1 MLPDAP
7 EITPEQMERC
17 RETGDFCP
25 VLFEWYK
32 FTGALCNF
40 FARLQADSPALTAPA
55 PRDYAVLI
63 GLLNR
68 ISRLMLSNVA
78 LSHNGLFGETTAIID
93 RCIFE
98 SAIKI
103 IWLCETNGQ
112 DRFDRFVAD
121 GLKTELKFREQIQ
134 TNIEEHGE
142 TLTIESRMLASIE
155 RYIQSSSMSA
165 ADISASKKLPDLA
178 SMISATRASK
188 LLYLVGQK
196 IGSHHVHGTWPSLRL
211 HYLQDIDGV
220 LGPRDHDCQTHVN
233 QYVFVP
239 LIVLDALRSFVK
251 FIFRAPEDSEQM
263 IGLLDSIES
272 EIMGINSEAVGND
285 FERAAEV

>member
-1 MLPDAP
+1 MGRAA
-7 EITPEQMERC
+7 
-17 RETGDFCP
+17 G
-25 VLFEWYK
+25 
-32 FTGALCNF
+32 F
-40 FARLQADSPALTAPA
+40 FARVGDQRPG
-55 PRDYAVLI
+55 I
-63 GLLNR
+63 G
-68 ISRLMLSNVA
+68 
-78 LSHNGLFGETTAIID
+78 D
-93 RCIFE
+93 RR
-98 SAIKI
+98 A
-103 IWLCETNGQ
+103 
-112 DRFDRFVAD
+112 RFVAD